1 MLATLSGN
9 SLFLISSMFYH
20 LLLCGRC
27 GCISI
32 FSFTN
37 WSKTYSGVSKMSL
50 EALYHETNRAIDD
63 VHSRL
68 GEISSHIPALTSE
81 VKRETQARIEK
92 ILRYLSTMHGSALR
106 GFSHLR
112 RSRSMHN
119 HHHFCLNKL
128 QVWNN

>member
-1 MLATLSGN
+1 
-9 SLFLISSMFYH
+9 
-20 LLLCGRC
+20 
-27 GCISI
+27 
-32 FSFTN
+32 
-37 WSKTYSGVSKMSL
+37 MSL

-106 GFSHLR
+106 GLLMSDDVCLR
-112 RSRSMHN
+112 
-119 HHHFCLNKL
+119 F
-128 QVWNN
+128 VY